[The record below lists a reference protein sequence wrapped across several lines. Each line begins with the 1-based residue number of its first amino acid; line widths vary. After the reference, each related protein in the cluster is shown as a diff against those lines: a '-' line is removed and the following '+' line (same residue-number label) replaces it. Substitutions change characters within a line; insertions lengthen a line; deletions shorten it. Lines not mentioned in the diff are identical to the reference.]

1 VCISTKQQ
9 RRFARMPV
17 HRASKPFELVH
28 SDLCGPI
35 SVPSHGGARYF
46 IVYIDD
52 YSRYA
57 WVYFLSDKSSTTI
70 TANFQEFTAWI
81 WMTFKHLKFKIRRF
95 RCDNGKGEYD
105 NSLFRG
111 ILRVTG
117 FQYEPAPPYTQHKNG
132 LSERMI

>member
-1 VCISTKQQ
+1 
-9 RRFARMPV
+9 MPV